1 MDQEIVDLVLGLA
14 QQGVKGDR
22 RAFQLRLRKVVSR
35 LRMTEPELAGRL
47 MTVLSHG
54 DAPTRETYSA
64 EPPARDGVG
73 DSPKW
78 DTVGAPDLFDPVPV
92 QHVQADLPLSEM
104 APSHAPVDSDSR
116 QSLVSITRPADQ
128 LMQRPAWTSAIAS
141 SIDQLVREWASSKE
155 LRANGLSPIRSVLL
169 AGPPGVGK
177 TMTASW
183 VAGVLRLPL
192 LTLDLSTVMSSFLG
206 KTGNNIRAVLDYAKA
221 FPCVLLLD
229 EFDSIAK
236 RRDDETDVGELKR
249 LVTVLLQ
256 AVDGWPDTSLL
267 VAATNH
273 EELLDPAV
281 WRRFDLVLHFELPSA
296 EGIQAFLCSHSVGAR
311 LATLLSGL
319 LLGQTYARI
328 EKLINM
334 ARKASVLDSVVFED
348 SLCQTIISQLKE
360 SLAEPSEI
368 ALELASLHLKGLSQ
382 REIAK
387 RLGVAHSTVGRQI
400 KTIFGE
406 SENGK

>member
-14 QQGVKGDR
+14 QQGVRGDR

-64 EPPARDGVG
+64 EPHARDNAG

-78 DTVGAPDLFDPVPV
+78 DTLGAPDLFDPVPV

-104 APSHAPVDSDSR
+104 ASSHAPVDSDSR

-155 LRANGLSPIRSVLL
+155 LRTNGLSPIRSVLL

-296 EGIQAFLCSHSVGAR
+296 DGIQAFLCSHSVGAR

-334 ARKASVLDSVVFED
+334 ARKASVLDSVAFED

-360 SLAEPSEI
+360 SLAEPSEV

>member
-1 MDQEIVDLVLGLA
+1 MDSV
-14 QQGVKGDR
+14 R
-22 RAFQLRLRKVVSR
+22 
-35 LRMTEPELAGRL
+35 
-47 MTVLSHG
+47 
-54 DAPTRETYSA
+54 
-64 EPPARDGVG
+64 
-73 DSPKW
+73 
-78 DTVGAPDLFDPVPV
+78 
-92 QHVQADLPLSEM
+92 
-104 APSHAPVDSDSR
+104 
-116 QSLVSITRPADQ
+116 SI
-128 LMQRPAWTSAIAS
+128 
-141 SIDQLVREWASSKE
+141 
-155 LRANGLSPIRSVLL
+155 LL

-183 VAGVLRLPL
+183 VASVLGLPL

-206 KTGNNIRAVLDYAKA
+206 KTGNNIRAVLDYAKT

-281 WRRFDLVLHFELPSA
+281 WRRFDLVLNFELPTA
-296 EGIQAFLCSHSVGAR
+296 DGIQQFLVSCGVVDR
-311 LATLLSGL
+311 LARILGSLLRGC
-319 LLGQTYARI
+319 TYARV
-328 EKLINM
+328 EKIIKV
-334 ARKASVLDSVVFED
+334 ARKASVLDGVPFEA
-348 SLCQTIISQLKE
+348 SLCQVIISQVAE
-360 SLAEPSEI
+360 SLDEHSE
-368 ALELASLHLKGLSQ
+368 ATLELISLYLNGLSQ

-400 KTIFGE
+400 KNIFGGGE
-406 SENGK
+406 DGG